1 MSAANAVAGSCALV
15 WVEGP
20 DAQSFLQGLLTNDIA
35 GLAAGASCHTLLLDN
50 TGHIQ
55 ADIRAVRTGE
65 AEYTLVTDVAVG
77 ATLAML
83 LDTFHFSEDVD
94 ILGPETF
101 ACVSV
106 VGQIQGEPAGVDMVV
121 PGKVTGTIDLIG
133 PDATTILTAN
143 DLLTG
148 SPDLLEARRIADG
161 VPRFLVDF
169 TAANLVQEA
178 GLEAAV
184 SFDKGCYLGQ
194 ETVARLHYRGR
205 PNRRL
210 CGVALDGPATAGAS
224 LILGERAVGVLT
236 SVADDP
242 DLGRIGLAILRREV
256 AAGDQLQVDEGGT
269 SATVVALPFTERS

>member
-1 MSAANAVAGSCALV
+1 MYGRVLQRMRASIRGRQYVMTVHAWEEMENDGL
-15 WVEGP
+15 
-20 DAQSFLQGLLTNDIA
+20 SFLDVENAILSGHDFILLGLRGQAKTRILR
-35 GLAAGASCHTLLLDN
+35 GLAT
-50 TGHIQ
+50 
-55 ADIRAVRTGE
+55 
-65 AEYTLVTDVAVG
+65 
-77 ATLAML
+77 L
-83 LDTFHFSEDVD
+83 LDTFHFSEDVE

-224 LILGERAVGVLT
+224 LFLGERAVGVLT